1 MGSWSF
7 SACAVIK
14 VMLSLL
20 WWLSGGCRLWGAVGM
35 AGTQGACHPHPAVML
50 AVLGDQRSTAVGIS
64 EPILFSYASC
74 LDCSILKLFTER
86 IYFCIFV

>member
-1 MGSWSF
+1 MAAGCGEQW
-7 SACAVIK
+7 VWLGHK
-14 VMLSLL
+14 VL
-20 WWLSGGCRLWGAVGM
+20 A
-35 AGTQGACHPHPAVML
+35 THML